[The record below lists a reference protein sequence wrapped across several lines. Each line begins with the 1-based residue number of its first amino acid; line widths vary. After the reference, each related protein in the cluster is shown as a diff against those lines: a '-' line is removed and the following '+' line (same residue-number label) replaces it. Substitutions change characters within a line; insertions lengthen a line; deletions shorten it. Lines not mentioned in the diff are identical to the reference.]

1 MGMGVYLIAVGIL
14 MLVLK
19 ILTFPIRLMFKILVN
34 SIIGGL
40 ILWLLAKVGI
50 FIVMTWWSCLLV
62 GILGVPGVI
71 ILIVLS
77 IIF

>member
-1 MGMGVYLIAVGIL
+1 MGFGVYLIAVGIL

>member
-1 MGMGVYLIAVGIL
+1 MGLGVYLIAVGIL